1 MLRLMAACV
10 ASAASVLAV
19 TASPAHADQPTVQ
32 VRDISGPAP
41 IVTAACGFP
50 VTRHI
55 HVTIKTFPATET
67 PTPFDS
73 HAIIQVTG
81 TYTGPSGRGFDARTT
96 DNIMV
101 RELAD
106 GTLVEIDTGR
116 TLSFTG
122 RVYDFGGDS
131 MTVSGLSIDPT
142 SYCDQLAP

>member
-1 MLRLMAACV
+1 MFRSIAACV
-10 ASAASVLAV
+10 LSAASLLVVGA
-19 TASPAHADQPTVQ
+19 APAEAGQPTVL
-32 VRDISGPAP
+32 VREIYGPAP
-41 IVTAACGFP
+41 MVTAACGFQ

-55 HVTIKTFPATET
+55 YVTTRTFPATET
-67 PTPFDS
+67 ATPFDS
-73 HAIIQVTG
+73 HVIIQVTG
-81 TYTGPSGRGFDARTT
+81 TFTGPTGRGFDIKTT

-101 RELAD
+101 RELPD